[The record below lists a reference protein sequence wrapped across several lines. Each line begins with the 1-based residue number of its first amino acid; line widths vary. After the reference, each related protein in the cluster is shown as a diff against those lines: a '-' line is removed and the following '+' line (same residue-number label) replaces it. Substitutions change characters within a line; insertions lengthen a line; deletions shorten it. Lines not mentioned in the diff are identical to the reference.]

1 MLTTKEAAE
10 RLSVSRS
17 RVLELIKNGQ
27 LSARKLS
34 GVWLVDE
41 DSVEERMR
49 NVNKKGGR
57 PKAGAGKNEVR
68 FTLMN
73 RTHEV
78 ADLVYDEKKLE
89 FTHIGD
95 ASDALRAP
103 IGLADASGTIALADF
118 NAWWSNRGIPRTRSG
133 LDSLLREAGTCVPEE
148 LLYRNLGLSL
158 SDQYWIRPC
167 GSGLAWKDVNFF
179 GNDFEQVD
187 AATAGFAG
195 AASALRAHPDN
206 TSDGNLEKRWVIRD
220 GVRMLRK
227 AGLRNS
233 QEPFNEVVATALFR
247 RLLAEGEYVRYSL
260 DEEDPGPACLCEN
273 FLSDEEEYVPALYV
287 MRALPQSGSTPDF
300 DHYLACC
307 EALGA
312 GGARGELERMIVC
325 DDIMANTDRH
335 FRNFGIVRNV
345 ETLECGPAPIFD
357 TGTSLWCDVELAA
370 LERGETSFESKQ
382 FETSPARQMLLVE
395 DMSWFDPDAL
405 EGFIDEAIEILS
417 GDDAIANRIPY
428 VRTAL
433 QHRVSRMISIAEWS

>member
-10 RLSVSRS
+10 RLCVSRS
-17 RVLELIKNGQ
+17 RVLELIRNGQ

-34 GVWLVDE
+34 GVWFIDEGSVD
-41 DSVEERMR
+41 DRVR

-57 PKAGAGKNEVR
+57 PRTGAGRNEAR

-78 ADLVYDEKKLE
+78 AELVYDEKKLE
-89 FTHIGD
+89 FTHIGNV
-95 ASDALRAP
+95 SDPRRAP

-118 NAWWSNRGIPRTRSG
+118 NIWWRNRGIPRTRSG
-133 LDSLLREAGTCVPEE
+133 LARVLHEAGAHVPEE

-158 SDQYWIRPC
+158 SDQYWICPR
-167 GSGLAWKDVNFF
+167 GSGLAWEDVNFF

-195 AASALRAHPDN
+195 ALSTLHAHPDN
-206 TSDGNLEKRWVIRD
+206 TSDGNLEKKWVIRD

-260 DEEDPGPACLCEN
+260 DEEEPGPACLCES

-287 MRALPQSGSTPDF
+287 MRALPQDNLTSDF

-312 GGARGELERMIVC
+312 EGVRGELERMIVC

-345 ETLECGPAPIFD
+345 ETLECRPAPMFD

-382 FETSPARQMLLVE
+382 FEASPARQMLLVE
-395 DMSWFDPDAL
+395 DMSWFDPGAL
-405 EGFIDEAIEILS
+405 EGFVDEAIEILS

-428 VRTAL
+428 IRKAL